1 LWESFSGIRLRLRI
15 EWKNNMA
22 DSASPPDIE
31 DVLSSIRRLV
41 SHDGGRKAADEG
53 ASAEAE
59 EPKSKLVLTPALRVE
74 SDGDVVDAP
83 EIADAPH
90 VLLPD
95 GEAADLMSPD
105 VPLAFTS
112 ARAAK
117 DKAEGV
123 EPALVLEDP
132 VDLPDEAEAIGEQ
145 DQAETVAAE
154 EQSTTDEADV
164 AEDAP
169 DDNAPTS
176 HETLTAKIAALEEV
190 IGREPDQW
198 EPESEGLGENAG
210 TDVDALP
217 WEDHV
222 DDPVAEDDV
231 AVAAPDPE
239 EVAQDAEVDENA
251 DADLDLSD
259 MGDTILDEAMLRD
272 LISTIVREELQG
284 ALGERITRNVRK
296 LVRREIHRAISAQ
309 DFN

>member
-1 LWESFSGIRLRLRI
+1 
-15 EWKNNMA
+15 MA

-41 SHDGGRKAADEG
+41 SHDGGRKAADG
-53 ASAEAE
+53 AASPDTEK
-59 EPKSKLVLTPALRVE
+59 PDSKLVLTPALRVE
-74 SDGDVVDAP
+74 SDGGDDAVEAPEVVDAP
-83 EIADAPH
+83 HA
-90 VLLPD
+90 LLPD

-117 DKAEGV
+117 DKADGA

-132 VDLPDEAEAIGEQ
+132 VDLSKDEVRAS
-145 DQAETVAAE
+145 DQAETASTE
-154 EQSTTDEADV
+154 EQGADIKDDVVEA
-164 AEDAP
+164 AP
-169 DDNAPTS
+169 DPEPPTS
-176 HETLTAKIAALEEV
+176 HESLTAKIAALEEV

-198 EPESEGLGENAG
+198 EPESEGLGDNAG

-222 DDPVAEDDV
+222 DDPVAEEDV

-239 EVAQDAEVDENA
+239 DVAQDADVDVDEDA
-251 DADLDLSD
+251 DTDLDLSD

-296 LVRREIHRAISAQ
+296 LVRREIHRAMSAK

>member
-1 LWESFSGIRLRLRI
+1 
-15 EWKNNMA
+15 MA

-53 ASAEAE
+53 ASPEVV
-59 EPKSKLVLTPALRVE
+59 EPKPKLVLTPALRVE
-74 SDGDVVDAP
+74 SDGDMVEPP
-83 EIADAPH
+83 E
-90 VLLPD
+90 V
-95 GEAADLMSPD
+95 
-105 VPLAFTS
+105 FTS

-117 DKAEGV
+117 DKADGV

-132 VDLPDEAEAIGEQ
+132 VDLPDEAEAVGDQ
-145 DQAETVAAE
+145 DQAQTVAAE
-154 EQSTTDEADV
+154 EQGAADEADV
-164 AEDAP
+164 AEVAP
-169 DDNAPTS
+169 DQNAPTS

-239 EVAQDAEVDENA
+239 GVAQDADVDEDDN
-251 DADLDLSD
+251 ADLDLSD